1 MKLYTLNGSRLNLM
15 CNVFVFVL
23 QRSDQHSLIQ
33 VCAKTWVITSP
44 KQHHKSLK
52 CCLLLF
58 ESSSM
63 LKIISIRHSLLRPGE
78 QHQRLCCCWMMRHQ
92 RRGITSAFASTQTI
106 AASDFNLAHSE
117 RFCPCVTPQTRSV
130 LAITYSD
137 SPYIPTGDK
146 EMAAAAPTRWCDGS
160 PPRSRLHGVPHFPS
174 RKIRTASRSK
184 WKNSSIKRTLQRL
197 WSVWI
202 KTLSRLSTLIR
213 SPQGA
218 QSPALCSPKH
228 TLFPPK

>member
-1 MKLYTLNGSRLNLM
+1 MKLYTLNGSGLNLT

-44 KQHHKSLK
+44 KQHRKSLK
-52 CCLLLF
+52 CCLLFF

-63 LKIISIRHSLLRPGE
+63 LKIISTRPSLLR
-78 QHQRLCCCWMMRHQ
+78 CCWMMCK
-92 RRGITSAFASTQTI
+92 GTTSAFASTQTI
-106 AASDFNLAHSE
+106 SFFQHLILI
-117 RFCPCVTPQTRSV
+117 CPTQSGFVPVSLHKHAV

-137 SPYIPTGDK
+137 SPYIPTGD
-146 EMAAAAPTRWCDGS
+146 EEVAAAAPTRWCDGS
-160 PPRSRLHGVPHFPS
+160 PPCSRLHGVPHVPS
-174 RKIRTASRSK
+174 RKIRTASRSE

-197 WSVWI
+197 GSVCI
-202 KTLSRLSTLIR
+202 KMLSRLSALML

-218 QSPALCSPKH
+218 QSPALCSPTH